1 MSRLPRQ
8 VRKIIESNTP
18 PSANLSEPLE
28 TYRDSP
34 AWVLLGEPG
43 AGKSTALKMEAEA
56 VDGQYLRIDEFILD
70 EPDADWQ
77 GKTLFLDGLD
87 EVRAGGNQTLLGI
100 RKQLKRLGNPPFR
113 LACRAADWYGSSD
126 RSALGREDIT
136 VLQLE
141 PLSYED
147 KLALLGNP
155 DFHIPDAQAFIEEA
169 RRRSIAD
176 LLDNPQTLELLAQA
190 ISDQHWPANRDET
203 YRLACETLVE
213 EANKEHRNK
222 QRDQPLAVATR
233 LDAAGQ
239 LCAVL
244 LFADQTGIAL
254 DASHAS
260 ERFFTIHSIT
270 PTVPEAAAQAVGSKL
285 FIPDGEERIIP
296 THRSIAEYL
305 AARWLAQRIEQG
317 LPLKRVLTHL
327 LGKDGG
333 VVAGLRG
340 LFAWL
345 ALHSVKARQA
355 LIEADPLTTIVYGDV
370 QPMSIADKRQL
381 LNAFRL
387 NRRSYTVFRW
397 REMVGSNA
405 LGTLVAPALMED
417 FQTILLA
424 PERDDAAQEM
434 TYCVLEML
442 RNAPPQPALAPSL
455 LEVIRDDSRWLAVRD
470 NALTVWLKLTEPAT
484 AIALLDE
491 INNGAVQDE
500 DDEICGRLLRHL
512 YPAFLPAE
520 VLSQYLHP
528 RKDKNLIGTYLMFWE
543 SDLPEMAPDK
553 DLPILIDG
561 LIDHPVFE
569 QLSGFDTTLQKMAS
583 TLLCRAL
590 ACCGDEISN
599 ERLYDWLNVGLEKSA
614 NFQRDRTDAQKISDW
629 LSTRPDRYKAVLAL
643 CLANADKSRSM
654 YANARRRL
662 YQATPPGDLGLWHLE
677 QASMNTQPDKI
688 SIHIS
693 AALKALYEG
702 FETSEL
708 SLEKIIEWGDVN
720 TERRELLEPMLFW
733 EIPAW
738 YIEDIEHQSNYR
750 NEEKVN
756 KYKRTQSIAPYI
768 ADISSGLANS
778 GVMNEIAGIWSKRF
792 SNIRGETLEERFSAY
807 AENGSE
813 LLAASRRGFRLCL
826 VRDNLPSVEEII
838 NLCIEKQEHHIR
850 MPCLIGMDLCWEEG
864 TEQIETIPD
873 ETLARMLAFR
883 LTYGCNETPP
893 WFFYLAEHR
902 PALVAEVLQNF
913 ASAAFKSDRDYF
925 EGISLLWHNPACREL
940 AKLTVPNLLDA
951 FPVRARSEQLHD
963 LESLL
968 KTAFRD
974 TPYALPALI
983 EKKLSMQG
991 MDAAQRVYWLAAATL
1006 LDPEK
1011 NELAMWRYVG
1021 TTEGKANNLAAFLG
1035 QMAQTQLPLS
1045 QLPVHTMGK
1054 LIEVI
1059 APHAELLHPA
1069 GSYWVSPALE
1079 RGDEIR
1085 SWISRIAT
1093 TSSDEAG
1100 EVLTSLLSQPSLRA
1114 LKPQLE
1120 QAIFEHR
1127 QLQREK
1133 SFRFLSPAEAAQ
1145 IFANNAPSSR
1155 GDLLALTVDHL
1166 ESIGQAIRQ
1175 DNDDGYR
1182 AFWNVENKQK
1192 GSQREENLCRDTILR
1207 WLRAALLPYGIMC
1220 EPEVDHSGD
1229 KRADIQVSYGTDFSL
1244 PIEIKRD
1251 SHQALWKS
1259 ADEQLAKQ
1267 YLKHPE
1273 ACGIYL
1279 VFWFG
1284 DSKSQTAAKDGGKKP
1299 LSPDEL
1305 ERRLQAHISPANRQR
1320 IRVMVMDVSWPT

>member
-8 VRKIIESNTP
+8 VSEVTDKNNQ
-18 PSANLSEPLE
+18 ANHTQPKPLASYRE
-28 TYRDSP
+28 TH
-34 AWVLLGEPG
+34 AWILLGEPG
-43 AGKSTALKMEAEA
+43 AGKSTAMEMEAEA
-56 VDGQYLRIDEFILD
+56 IAGQYLRIDDFIHGT
-70 EPDADWQ
+70 PDPAWQ

-87 EVRAGGNQTLLGI
+87 EIRAGGGSTLI
-100 RKQLKRLGNPPFR
+100 ATKKQLQVLNNPPYR
-113 LACRAADWYGSSD
+113 IACRAADWYGASD
-126 RSALGREDIT
+126 RSDLGRPDIP

-141 PLSYED
+141 PFSRED
-147 KLALLGNP
+147 KLALLSNP
-155 DFHIPDAQAFIEEA
+155 ELKIADAQAFMAEA
-169 RRRSIAD
+169 EQRGIAG
-176 LLDNPQTLELLAQA
+176 LLDNPQTLELLAKA
-190 ISDQHWPANRDET
+190 IRGDNWPENRSDT
-203 YRLACETLVE
+203 YRLACEKLAGE
-213 EANKEHRNK
+213 DNKKH
-222 QRDQPLAVATR
+222 RDQRRHKPIMVDTL
-233 LDAAGQ
+233 LEAAGE
-239 LCAVL
+239 LSAIL
-244 LFADQTGIAL
+244 LFSDQTGIAL
-254 DASHAS
+254 DRTVAND
-260 ERFFTIHSIT
+260 RFFAYDSIT
-270 PTVPEAAAQAVGSKL
+270 LATPEASSQALGSKL
-285 FIPDGEERIIP
+285 FRPDGEERFVP
-296 THRSIAEYL
+296 AHRSIAEYL
-305 AARWLAQRIEQG
+305 AASWLAQRIEKG

-370 QPMSIADKRQL
+370 QPMATEEKRQL
-381 LNAFRL
+381 LRALRSEGRNFRKFHL
-387 NRRSYTVFRW
+387 
-397 REMVGSNA
+397 REVIGSQA
-405 LGTLVAPALMED
+405 LGSLAVIDLLDD
-417 FQTILLA
+417 FKNILHT
-424 PERDDAAQEM
+424 PD
-434 TYCVLEML
+434 
-442 RNAPPQPALAPSL
+442 
-455 LEVIRDDSRWLAVRD
+455 RDDSSQEMVYFVLEVFSNGQLPPDLAPDFLKIISDESHWPAIRH
-470 NALTVWLKLTEPAT
+470 NALEIWLKLVPSAT
-484 AIALLDE
+484 ALALLDDITANLIADE
-491 INNGAVQDE
+491 NNELA
-500 DDEICGRLLRHL
+500 GRLLSALYPLHLKPEELCRHL
-512 YPAFLPAE
+512 HAPK
-520 VLSQYLHP
+520 SWH
-528 RKDKNLIGTYLMFWE
+528 IGSHAMFWE
-543 SDLPEMAPDK
+543 FSLAEIAPDEH
-553 DLPILIDG
+553 LPKLLDQ
-561 LIDHPVFE
+561 LVNHPALDPSTP
-569 QLSGFDTTLQKMAS
+569 LSDSLKSMAD
-583 TLLCRAL
+583 AL
-590 ACCGDEISN
+590 VARGITAHGDYISGQ
-599 ERLYDWLNVGLEKSA
+599 RLYDWLGIALGV
-614 NFQRDRTDAQKISDW
+614 SDFGITGREETPQQQINNW
-629 LSTRPDRYKAVLAL
+629 LNARPERYKALLEL
-643 CLANADKSRSM
+643 C
-654 YANARRRL
+654 YAQSNMTASLWPHFERFHG
-662 YQATPPGDLGLWHLE
+662 APPPEDFGLWHLE
-677 QASMNTQPDKI
+677 QASKATTQQ
-688 SIHIS
+688 SVQVHL
-693 AALKALYEG
+693 AEALRTLYANKYCRG
-702 FETSEL
+702 L
-708 SLEKIIEWGDVN
+708 SLELIEAWSHGGQN
-720 TERRELLEPMLFW
+720 REELLKPLLTC
-733 EIPAW
+733 EIQDWQHEQATRKAIHKKEKTENRLARTTAISPHLT
-738 YIEDIEHQSNYR
+738 DIP
-750 NEEKVN
+750 KG
-756 KYKRTQSIAPYI
+756 TASIALMR
-768 ADISSGLANS
+768 DLAAVWNNRFS
-778 GVMNEIAGIWSKRF
+778 GVFGK
-792 SNIRGETLEERFSAY
+792 TLEERFANFSENSSA
-807 AENGSE
+807 
-813 LLAASRRGFRLCL
+813 LLAASKKGFRLCL
-826 VRDNLPSVEEII
+826 ARDDLPTVEEII
-838 NLCIEKQEHHIR
+838 RLCFENQEHRIR
-850 MPCLIGMDLCWEEG
+850 MPCLIGMDLYWEEG
-864 TEQIETIPD
+864 IEQIEAIPD

-902 PALVAEVLQNF
+902 PVLVAEVLQKF

-974 TPYALPALI
+974 APYALPALI

-1021 TTEGKANNLAAFLG
+1021 TTESKANTLAAFLG
-1035 QMAQTQLPLS
+1035 QMAQTQLPLI

-1069 GSYWVSPALE
+1069 GCYWVSPARE
-1079 RGDEIR
+1079 RGEQIG
-1085 SWISRIAT
+1085 SWISRIAAT
-1093 TSSDEAG
+1093 PSDEAG
-1100 EVLTSLLSQPSLRA
+1100 EVLASLLSQPSLKE

-1120 QAIFEHR
+1120 QAIYEHR

-1145 IFANNAPSSR
+1145 IFANQAPTSR

-1192 GSQREENLCRDTILR
+1192 GSQREENLCRDTLLR

-1229 KRADIQVSYGTDFSL
+1229 KRADIQVSYGTDLSL

-1251 SHQALWKS
+1251 SHKDLWKS

-1279 VFWFG
+1279 VLWFG

-1305 ERRLQAHISPANRQR
+1305 ERRLQAHISPANRKR

>member
-8 VRKIIESNTP
+8 VSEVTDKNNQ
-18 PSANLSEPLE
+18 ANRTQPKPLE
-28 TYRDSP
+28 SYRETH
-34 AWVLLGEPG
+34 AWILLGEPG
-43 AGKSTALKMEAEA
+43 AGKSTAMEMEAEA
-56 VDGQYLRIDEFILD
+56 IAGQYLRIDDFIHGA
-70 EPDADWQ
+70 PDPAWQ

-87 EVRAGGNQTLLGI
+87 EIRAGGGSTLSDTK
-100 RKQLKRLGNPPFR
+100 KQLQAMNNPPYR
-113 LACRAADWYGSSD
+113 IACRAADWYGASD
-126 RSALGREDIT
+126 RSDLGRPDIP

-141 PLSYED
+141 PFSRED
-147 KLALLGNP
+147 KLALLSNP
-155 DFHIPDAQAFIEEA
+155 ELKIADAQAFMAEA
-169 RRRSIAD
+169 EQRGIAG
-176 LLDNPQTLELLAQA
+176 LLDNPQTLELLAKA
-190 ISDQHWPANRDET
+190 IRGDNWPANRSDT
-203 YRLACETLVE
+203 YRLACKKLAGED
-213 EANKEHRNK
+213 NKKH
-222 QRDQPLAVATR
+222 RDQRRHKPIMVDTL
-233 LDAAGQ
+233 LEAAGE
-239 LCAVL
+239 LSAIL
-244 LFADQTGIAL
+244 LFSDQTGIAL
-254 DASHAS
+254 DRTVAND
-260 ERFFTIHSIT
+260 RFFAYDSIT
-270 PTVPEAAAQAVGSKL
+270 LATPEASSEALGSKL
-285 FIPDGEERIIP
+285 FRPDGEERFVP
-296 THRSIAEYL
+296 AHRSIAEYL
-305 AARWLAQRIEQG
+305 AASWLAQRIEKG

-405 LGTLVAPALMED
+405 LGTLADPALTED

-434 TYCVLEML
+434 VYCVLEML
-442 RNAPPQPALAPSL
+442 RNAPPQPALALSL
-455 LEVIRDDSRWLAVRD
+455 LEVIRDGSRRLAERN
-470 NALTVWLKLTEPAT
+470 NALTVWLKLAEPT
-484 AIALLDE
+484 TPIALLDE
-491 INNGAVQDE
+491 INSAAVQDE
-500 DDEICGRLLRHL
+500 DDELCGRLLRHL

-520 VLSQYLHP
+520 VLGQYLHP

-543 SDLPEMAPDK
+543 SDLPEMAPEK

-569 QLSGFDTTLQKMAS
+569 QLSGFDTTPQKMAS

-590 ACCGDEISN
+590 ACYGDEISN

-654 YANARRRL
+654 YVNARRRL

-677 QASMNTQPDKI
+677 QASLNTQPEKI
-688 SIHIS
+688 SIHLS

-702 FETSEL
+702 FETSPL

-738 YIEDIEHQSNYR
+738 HIEDIEYQSNYR

-756 KYKRTQSIAPYI
+756 KCKRTQSIAPYI
-768 ADISSGLANS
+768 TDIRNGLANPD
-778 GVMNEIAGIWSKRF
+778 VMNEVAGIWSKRF
-792 SNIRGETLEERFSAY
+792 SNIRGETLEERFSTY

-838 NLCIEKQEHHIR
+838 DFCIEKREHYIR

-864 TEQIETIPD
+864 IEQIEALPD

-902 PALVAEVLQNF
+902 PVLVAEVLQKF
-913 ASAAFKSDRDYF
+913 ANAAFKSDRDYF

-940 AKLTVPNLLDA
+940 AKLSVANLLDA

-963 LESLL
+963 LENLL

-974 TPYALPALI
+974 TPSALPTLI

-1011 NELAMWRYVG
+1011 NELAMWGYVG
-1021 TTEGKANNLAAFLG
+1021 TTESKANTLAAFLG
-1035 QMAQTQLPLS
+1035 QMAQTQLPLI

-1069 GSYWVSPALE
+1069 GCYWVSPALE
-1079 RGDEIR
+1079 RGEQIG
-1085 SWISRIAT
+1085 SWISRIAAT
-1093 TSSDEAG
+1093 PSDEAG
-1100 EVLTSLLSQPSLRA
+1100 EVLASLLSQPSLKE

-1120 QAIFEHR
+1120 QAIYEHR

-1145 IFANNAPSSR
+1145 IFANQAPTSR

-1192 GSQREENLCRDTILR
+1192 GSQREENLCRDTLLR

-1229 KRADIQVSYGTDFSL
+1229 KRADIQVSYGTDLSL

-1251 SHQALWKS
+1251 SHKDLWKS

-1279 VFWFG
+1279 VLWFG

-1305 ERRLQAHISPANRQR
+1305 ERRLQAHISPANRKR